1 MMDFQT
7 VWPYI
12 VAFVSTIVLPL
23 LVTGDNPV
31 GAYRLINYIKEKLGI
46 EDGAA
51 LALTIFVNLLLSIVI
66 LVADGAL
73 DALVLGEQAFT
84 YEAFTG
90 ILIMVFT
97 TSQYWYGKL
106 TPPKPAA

>member
-1 MMDFQT
+1 MDFQT
-7 VWPYI
+7 IWPYI
-12 VAFVSTIVLPL
+12 VAFFSTIILPL

-31 GAYRLINYIKEKLGI
+31 GAVRAINYLKGKLNLEG
-46 EDGAA
+46 GGA
-51 LALTIFVNLLLSIVI
+51 LALTVVVNLLISIVI

-106 TPPKPAA
+106 KPADPA